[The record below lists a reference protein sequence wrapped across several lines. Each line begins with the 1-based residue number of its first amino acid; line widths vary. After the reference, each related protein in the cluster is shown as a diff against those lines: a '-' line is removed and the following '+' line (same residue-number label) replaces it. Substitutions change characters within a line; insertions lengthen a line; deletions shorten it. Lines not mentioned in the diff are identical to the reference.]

1 MKQLI
6 ILTIGAI
13 AFSSC
18 NTSPCAFNIDKLE
31 ILAKFNVPKLDK
43 GLYHCNQIDNIKISF
58 MDIATDK
65 LTEGTID
72 DFLEQYSFSKENA
85 IHPSQLRSWETLP
98 DDFKDIIPVKA
109 DFYVKKANNSKTDW
123 IVIIE
128 RNTGYMWA
136 EIEYK
141 E

>member
-43 GLYHCNQIDNIKISF
+43 GLYHCNQVENIKISF

-72 DFLEQYSFSKENA
+72 DFLEEYHFVQDSVV
-85 IHPSQLRSWETLP
+85 HPSQLRNWEIYP
-98 DDFKDIIPVKA
+98 DEFKNIIPKKA
-109 DFYVKKANNSKTDW
+109 DFYVKKADKEKVNW
-123 IVIIE
+123 MVIIE
-128 RNTGYMWA
+128 RNTGYMWV
-136 EIEYK
+136 EILYK